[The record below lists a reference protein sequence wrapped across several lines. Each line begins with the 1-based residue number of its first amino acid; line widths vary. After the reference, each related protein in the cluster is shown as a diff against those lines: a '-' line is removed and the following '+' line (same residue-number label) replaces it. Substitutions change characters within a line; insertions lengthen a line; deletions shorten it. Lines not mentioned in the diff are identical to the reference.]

1 MYIAQFPSQ
10 ESIWKLCKVEQLVPG
25 RDGSVRSAKVS
36 VLTNGSKKQCLRS
49 IKHLIPLEIRP
60 TSLPDKHSALATS
73 PTEPQAPNTEAQAQ
87 AQNIETPVPQQM
99 FGRAKRNAAVVGELA
114 RK

>member
-1 MYIAQFPSQ
+1 MYIAQFPGQ

-36 VLTNGSKKQCLRS
+36 VLTNGSKKQFLRS

-60 TSLPDKHSALATS
+60 VVKRVAEHVTRDVAK
-73 PTEPQAPNTEAQAQ
+73 
-87 AQNIETPVPQQM
+87 ET
-99 FGRAKRNAAVVGELA
+99 
-114 RK
+114 